1 MNSSTL
7 LSATEP
13 GGLPLGDAAPTVE
26 HGIVSRTLLAA
37 PGVRVVLFSFAA
49 GQEMT
54 EHTSTARALIQVLAG
69 VCEFSVEGRPR
80 TLQTGDLLHL
90 PPRMPHALRATEPL
104 TMLLTLVP
112 EPTPAGKVT

>member
-1 MNSSTL
+1 MSSSTL
-7 LSATEP
+7 LSASEP
-13 GGLPLGDAAPTVE
+13 GALALRSAAPTVE

-49 GQEMT
+49 GQEMS

-69 VCEFSVEGRPR
+69 ACEFSVEGKPR
-80 TLQTGDLLHL
+80 TLRAGDLLHL
-90 PPRMPHALRATEPL
+90 PPKAPHALRATEPM

-112 EPTPAGKVT
+112 EPASHAA